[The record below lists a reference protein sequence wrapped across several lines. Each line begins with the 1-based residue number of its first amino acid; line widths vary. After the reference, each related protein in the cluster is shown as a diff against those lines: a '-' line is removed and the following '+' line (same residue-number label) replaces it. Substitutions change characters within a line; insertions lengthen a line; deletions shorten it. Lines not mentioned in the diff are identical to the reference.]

1 VESLQVIVS
10 NVIQYFR
17 YVYKTPN
24 LSPFCTFS
32 VLFCRQAGEFGPTV
46 QTRRLCDLH
55 THTCLATLTGHHQPV
70 TALALVCPTVLASES
85 ADKSIKLW
93 QLE

>member
-1 VESLQVIVS
+1 
-10 NVIQYFR
+10 
-17 YVYKTPN
+17 
-24 LSPFCTFS
+24 
-32 VLFCRQAGEFGPTV
+32 VLAK
-46 QTRRLCDLH
+46 LWDLH

-70 TALALVCPTVLASES
+70 TALALVCPTVLASAS